1 MYGDDIDGLNGFNAY
16 NQTKAQDIICRMI
29 LKDFKQMTSDRK
41 YKCTLKTFIII
52 KVLMCRIQQ
61 DDNGNEHEET

>member
-16 NQTKAQDIICRMI
+16 NQTKAQDIIYRMV
-29 LKDFKQMTSDRK
+29 LKDFKIMTSDRK

-52 KVLMCRIQQ
+52 KV
-61 DDNGNEHEET
+61 